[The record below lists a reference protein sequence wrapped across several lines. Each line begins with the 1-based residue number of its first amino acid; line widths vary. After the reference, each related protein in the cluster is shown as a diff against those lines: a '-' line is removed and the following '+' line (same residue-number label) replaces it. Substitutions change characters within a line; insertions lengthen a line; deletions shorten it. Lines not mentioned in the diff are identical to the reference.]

1 MSRTLETAR
10 KRFTAKVYDQE
21 RSLSPEEW
29 AEVLEILR
37 LAPSSVNYQPV
48 QYFTADTPEALDR
61 IAACV
66 ADFNRE
72 RVTKAGH
79 AIVCAVPFGPEE
91 EHFKAVLSK
100 EIADGRY
107 AGKENQ
113 AGLDAGRRHFAELNA
128 LTPADFYEW
137 ASKQAYLAMG
147 YLLFALGDMGID
159 ATIMEGADF
168 KALDRELGLREKGL
182 ASVLVLSVGRHDE
195 ERDRN
200 ARKPKSRLPMDALFQ
215 RIAPRP

>member
-1 MSRTLETAR
+1 MSRTLEIAR
-10 KRFTAKVYDQE
+10 KRFTAKVYDPE

-29 AEVLEILR
+29 TEVLEILR

-61 IAACV
+61 VAGCV

-91 EHFKAVLSK
+91 EHFRAVLAK
-100 EIADGRY
+100 EIADGRHP
-107 AGKENQ
+107 GKE
-113 AGLDAGRRHFAELNA
+113 ARSGLDAGRRHYAELNA

-137 ASKQAYLAMG
+137 GSKQAYLAMG
-147 YLLFALGDMGID
+147 FLLFALGDMGLD

-168 KALDRELGLREKGL
+168 KSLDRELGLRAKGL
-182 ASVLVLSVGRHDE
+182 ASVLVLSVGRHDPSE
-195 ERDRN
+195 DRN
-200 ARKPKSRLPMDALFQ
+200 ALKPKSRLPMEALFH
-215 RIAPRP
+215 RIGNRA